1 MIKVK
6 SLRHNYNIITH
17 QDNQILYS
25 YETPVAVLHA
35 NGSVFQTDQ
44 KYSTTTTRH
53 INKFLD
59 GRHPVEL
66 VSQTYINAFTI

>member
-35 NGSVFQTDQ
+35 NGAAFRTDQ
-44 KYSTTTTRH
+44 KYSTTTSKH

-59 GRHPVEL
+59 GRYAVEI
-66 VSQTYINAFTI
+66 VSQNYINAFTI

>member
-17 QDNQILYS
+17 EDNQILYS

-35 NGSVFQTDQ
+35 NGSAYQTQQ
-44 KYSTTTTRH
+44 KYSTTTSRH

-59 GRHPVEL
+59 GVENEV
-66 VSQTYINAFTI
+66 VSQSYINAFTI